1 MLVKTHKTGIR
12 YAARSYG
19 NAVGYCA
26 LSVKVGT
33 RDEAGFH
40 SGIAHFLEHTLFKGT
55 STKSSTV
62 INSYLEKLGGE
73 LNAYTTR
80 EEIVLHA
87 TVLKE
92 DMAKAVSL
100 LLEIASDA
108 QFPHEE
114 IETEK
119 NVVIDEIASYK
130 DTPADDI
137 YDVFEEKLFSGT
149 NMSTPILGT
158 PESVMA
164 ISSEELQAF
173 RTRFFT
179 PGRMALT
186 MVSPLSERQMEE
198 IACRC
203 IEKSKLGGAV
213 EIGTVPAGT
222 TSCDGVSSASDLVNS
237 AADRARSAADL
248 VNRPNPPFEI
258 TVDKENNQVNCVLGG
273 LAPKFAMEEQR
284 LATILLCNLLGGPA
298 LNSILGTQLREKHG
312 WVYNVDCGYTAY
324 TDTGI
329 ATIQFG
335 CDHHNIR
342 KCLRC
347 IRRELDKLIE
357 KPLSEAR
364 LKAAKRQLLG
374 QNAIGME
381 SGEAQCISMG
391 KSLMAFGDIYSD
403 SEIVA
408 KVQAITA
415 EQVREAARSIFSKDR
430 VSTLIYL

>member
-1 MLVKTHKTGIR
+1 MLVSTHKSGIR

-26 LSVKVGT
+26 LSIRVGT
-33 RDEAGFH
+33 RDEGSFH

-62 INSYLEKLGGE
+62 INGYLEKLGGE

-108 QFPHEE
+108 QFPEEE

-137 YDVFEEKLFSGT
+137 YDVFEENMFKGT
-149 NMSTPILGT
+149 SMSTPILGT
-158 PESVMA
+158 PESVKQ
-164 ISSEELQAF
+164 ITSEELRAF
-173 RTRFFT
+173 RKRFFT
-179 PGRMALT
+179 PDRMVLT
-186 MVSPLSERQMEE
+186 MVSPMTEAQMERL
-198 IACRC
+198 ACKC
-203 IEKSKLGGAV
+203 IEASAL
-213 EIGTVPAGT
+213 E
-222 TSCDGVSSASDLVNS
+222 SNVSEGNTASDSSQRYRTDIFELC
-237 AADRARSAADL
+237 AD
-248 VNRPNPPFEI
+248 
-258 TVDKENNQVNCVLGG
+258 KQNNQVNCVLGG
-273 LAPKFAMEEQR
+273 LAPCFGQEQKR

-298 LNSILGTQLREKHG
+298 LNSILGIQLREKHG

-324 TDTGI
+324 SDTGI
-329 ATIQFG
+329 ASIQFG
-335 CDHHNIR
+335 CDHENIG
-342 KCLRC
+342 KCLRV

-374 QNAIGME
+374 QNAIGLE
-381 SGEAQCISMG
+381 SGEAQCLSMG
-391 KSLMAFGDIYSD
+391 KSIMACGRILP
-403 SEIVA
+403 EGEVTA

-415 EQVREAARSIFSKDR
+415 QQVQDAAREIFSKENL
-430 VSTLIYL
+430 SKIIYL

>member
-1 MLVKTHKTGIR
+1 MLVQTHKTGIK

-26 LSVKVGT
+26 LSIKVGT

-55 STKSSTV
+55 SAKSSTV
-62 INSYLEKLGGE
+62 INGYLEKLGGE

-119 NVVIDEIASYK
+119 HVVIDEIASYK

-137 YDVFEEKLFSGT
+137 YDVFEEKIFSGT

-164 ISSEELQAF
+164 MSSEELQAF

-179 PGRMALT
+179 PSRMALT

-213 EIGTVPAGT
+213 EIEAVPAGT
-222 TSCDGVSSASDLVNS
+222 TTCDGVSSALGHVN
-237 AADRARSAADL
+237 SAADL
-248 VNRPNPPFEI
+248 VNAPFEL

-357 KPLSEAR
+357 APLSEAR

-391 KSLMAFGDIYSD
+391 KSLMAFGGIYSD

-415 EQVREAARSIFSKDR
+415 EQVREAARSIFSKES